1 VGEST
6 RILLIDDHAVV
17 RSGLRLLI
25 EQEPDF
31 VVVGEAENAEIGI
44 RMALDLHPDVT
55 IMDITL
61 PDVDGIIA
69 TRRILDEW
77 PDARVLALT
86 MHDESGFLVPFLEA
100 GGIGY
105 LRKSAVDRQLVQA
118 IRRVSDGE
126 FSIQSD
132 GVSTIA
138 ASHSPARNSGPEP
151 WVLSE
156 REHEVLVLTAR
167 GFTSRETGERLFISA
182 RTVETYRGRIME
194 KLGLHHRSE
203 LVEYALDHRLLG

>member
-1 VGEST
+1 MIEPV
-6 RILLIDDHAVV
+6 RILLIDDHAIV
-17 RSGLRLLI
+17 RSGIRLLI
-25 EQEPDF
+25 EQEPDLI
-31 VVVGEAENAEIGI
+31 VVGEAQNAEIGI

-55 IMDITL
+55 VIDITL
-61 PDVDGIIA
+61 PDLDGISA

-77 PDARVLALT
+77 PSARVLALT

-105 LRKSAVDRQLVQA
+105 LQKSAADRQLVQA

-126 FSIQSD
+126 FSIQST

-138 ASHSPARNSGPEP
+138 ASHSPARDSGHGPE
-151 WVLSE
+151 VLSQ
-156 REHEVLVLTAR
+156 REQEVLVLTAR

-182 RTVETYRGRIME
+182 RTVETYRGRIMD

-203 LVEYALDHRLLG
+203 LVEYALDYRLLG